1 LRRPSF
7 YYWFATTR
15 VVSEVKHHKLARH
28 AGARPSLA
36 VARAGA
42 KAWMART
49 GMRLDPALRALEDRA
64 RRLVSAPIG
73 GPAGLGS

>member
-28 AGARPSLA
+28 AARPSLA